1 MILPVAADIPA
12 GRTDVPA
19 LEPGTAH
26 RIMTGAPLP
35 AGADA
40 IVQVEHTDG
49 GDDRVRDVPCVR
61 GGHVPSAAEDVAPE
75 RSSCPR
81 ARC

>member
-1 MILPVAADIPA
+1 
-12 GRTDVPA
+12 
-19 LEPGTAH
+19 
-26 RIMTGAPLP
+26 MTGAPLP

-49 GDDRVRDVPCVR
+49 GDDRVRISVR
-61 GGHVPSAAEDVAPE
+61 PAAGTSSAGRARTSWPE
-75 RSSCPR
+75 RSCWPR